1 MASNRVSNLLIGSGV
16 GLMGVSAVMYFQDQR
31 EQQLREATFVDV
43 TSASRTANI
52 ASKVSTDPALFQAR
66 VKTVHATFDGPV
78 ALQGVSV
85 GDTVSIV
92 EKNVGPK
99 GGYHRCRSEDGKREG
114 WYPVQFIDQS
124 TEKS

>member
-52 ASKVSTDPALFQAR
+52 IASKVSTDPALFQAR
-66 VKTVHATFDGPV
+66 VKTVHATFDG
-78 ALQGVSV
+78 
-85 GDTVSIV
+85 
-92 EKNVGPK
+92 
-99 GGYHRCRSEDGKREG
+99 R
-114 WYPVQFIDQS
+114 
-124 TEKS
+124 